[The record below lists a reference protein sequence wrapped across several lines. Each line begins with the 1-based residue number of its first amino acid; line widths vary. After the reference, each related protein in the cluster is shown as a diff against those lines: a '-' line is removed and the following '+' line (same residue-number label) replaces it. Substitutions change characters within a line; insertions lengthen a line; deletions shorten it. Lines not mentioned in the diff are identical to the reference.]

1 MRTGRASALTDTGR
15 RRPHNE
21 DTFVCEP
28 PLFAVADGPSAVAL
42 GSRTLAGG
50 AASSIGAPSVPSAS
64 CPSAP
69 YGSFA
74 GLPAVSRRCSAHRS
88 PECTLQNIIGR
99 PSSACLS
106 LANPLARAHSGWN
119 EA

>member
-1 MRTGRASALTDTGR
+1 MGTSISPLSEMNLDLTAPTASSSMT
-15 RRPHNE
+15 
-21 DTFVCEP
+21 
-28 PLFAVADGPSAVAL
+28 S
-42 GSRTLAGG
+42 AGG
-50 AASSIGAPSVPSAS
+50 VASSVGAPSVPSAS

-74 GLPAVSRRCSAHRS
+74 GLPAVTRRCSAHRS